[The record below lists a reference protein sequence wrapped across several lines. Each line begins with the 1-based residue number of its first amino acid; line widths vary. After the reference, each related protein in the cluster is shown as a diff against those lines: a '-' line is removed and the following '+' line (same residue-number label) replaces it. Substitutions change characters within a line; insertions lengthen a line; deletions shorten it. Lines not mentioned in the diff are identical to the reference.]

1 MFKAL
6 KDFAWCIDFNKVEFH
21 KDEEFGMDKV
31 KYPDIAEKMVEHK
44 YAEKISGSD
53 DGNGERKS
61 LQDMTKVELAAFA
74 ENEFG
79 VELSGS
85 KADMIK
91 QIEKLAEQSAEDGE
105 SAEDDVE

>member
-1 MFKAL
+1 MYKAL
-6 KDFAWCIDFNKVEFH
+6 KDFAWCIDFNKVEFR

-31 KYPDIAEKMVEHK
+31 KHSEIAEEMIKHK
-44 YAEKISGSD
+44 YAEKVSVSGEENE
-53 DGNGERKS
+53 GRKS

-91 QIEKLAEQSAEDGE
+91 QIEKLAEESAENE
-105 SAEDDVE
+105 ETAEDDVE